1 LLTMNV
7 YTNARASERTEVA
20 KKMEEAIV

>member
-1 LLTMNV
+1 MNV